1 MLLIFTVKGIHLLLI
16 VTIKVTVGN
25 LLLIFT
31 AKVIHLLIATVK
43 GTEDDFLLMV
53 AAKETVGNLS

>member
-1 MLLIFTVKGIHLLLI
+1 MLLI
-16 VTIKVTVGN
+16 VTAKGTVGS

-31 AKVIHLLIATVK
+31 AKVIHLFIVTVK
-43 GTEDDFLLMV
+43 GAEDDLLLMV